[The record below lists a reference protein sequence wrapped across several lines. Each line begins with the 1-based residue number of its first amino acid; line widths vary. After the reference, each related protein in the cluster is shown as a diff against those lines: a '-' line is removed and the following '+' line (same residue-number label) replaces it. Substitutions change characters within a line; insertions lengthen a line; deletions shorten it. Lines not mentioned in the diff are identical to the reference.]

1 MITKSVDNI
10 TFIEWPTS
18 KVLAFTTNR
27 LSATKSPLPTSAKNT
42 ILADNIQTSIG
53 PSLSMFDAFNL
64 GDHVDDCPNTVTQN
78 RKSLLAYLPVA
89 TKIQWVTQVHGN
101 NVVVVE
107 QHHDK
112 PLVADAAI
120 TRNKKIALAIMT
132 ADCLPILVSNSDGS
146 EIAAIHAGWRPLA
159 ANIIERTLKLMHS
172 PVNELY
178 VWLGPCIGEHVF
190 EVGEEVKHAFCQNS
204 IKYKQAFKPVSSE
217 KGDKKKYLANLHMM
231 AQLQLLDLGV
241 KNISALDECTFS
253 LNQKYYSYRR
263 DGLTGRMAS
272 IISSNS

>member
-89 TKIQWVTQVHGN
+89 TKIQWLTQVHGN

-178 VWLGPCIGEHVF
+178 VWLGPCIGEHVSD
-190 EVGEEVKHAFCQNS
+190 VGEEVKHAFCQNA
-204 IKYKQAFKPVSSE
+204 IKYKQACKPVSSE

>member
-1 MITKSVDNI
+1 
-10 TFIEWPTS
+10 
-18 KVLAFTTNR
+18 
-27 LSATKSPLPTSAKNT
+27 LPTSAKNT

-89 TKIQWVTQVHGN
+89 TKIQWLTQVHGN